1 MGLFDSIIGGPK
13 IKAANKK
20 VLEARGSETVQAEK
34 LFSEAMTVYAS
45 IKPDSS
51 VFKDALYNWGLAL
64 LYSARLK
71 SGEEAKL
78 MYEEAAKKFSYCLVA
93 KPDYLAAALDWG
105 VALMELAPLQAE
117 NERVET
123 YALAKEKFELADGI
137 HEGVA
142 SYNFACL
149 HAINGDFEAC
159 KVALELARDYKN
171 LPDDAEII
179 TDTDMQVAKTQP
191 WFNAFLESVHA
202 PKEPEAVEQAEE
214 VSTKGESTEYSKVKI
229 KEDGFKVEYD
239 AKKIKAEESN
249 EINK

>member
-1 MGLFDSIIGGPK
+1 MGLFDSIISGPK

-20 VLEARGSETVQAEK
+20 VLEARSSEAVQAEK

-51 VFKDALYNWGLAL
+51 VFKDALYNCGLAL

-71 SGEEAKL
+71 SGAEAKA
-78 MYEEAAKKFSYCLVA
+78 MYEESAKKFSYCLVA

-105 VALMELAPLQAE
+105 VALMELAPLQTE
-117 NERVET
+117 TERAET
-123 YALAKEKFELADGI
+123 YALAKEKFELADSI

-149 HAINGDFEAC
+149 HAINGDFDAC

-171 LPDDAEII
+171 LPDDAEILADI
-179 TDTDMQVAKTQP
+179 DMQIVKNQP
-191 WFNAFLESVHA
+191 WFDAFLESVHA
-202 PKEPEAVEQAEE
+202 PKESEAVEQEE
-214 VSTKGESTEYSKVKI
+214 GAKDESTEYSKVKM
-229 KEDGFKVEYD
+229 KGDGFKVEYD
-239 AKKIKAEESN
+239 AKKIKPEQSN
-249 EINK
+249 ELNK

>member
-1 MGLFDSIIGGPK
+1 MGLFDSIIDSPK
-13 IKAANKK
+13 IKTANKK
-20 VLEARGSETVQAEK
+20 VLGARSSEVAQAEK

-45 IKPDSS
+45 IKPESS

-71 SGEEAKL
+71 SGEEAKS
-78 MYEEAAKKFSYCLVA
+78 MYEEATKKFSYCLVA

-117 NERVET
+117 NERAET
-123 YALAKEKFELADGI
+123 YALAKEKFELADSI
-137 HEGVA
+137 HKGVA

-171 LPDDAEII
+171 LPDDEEILA
-179 TDTDMQVAKTQP
+179 DTDMQLVKTQP
-191 WFNAFLESVHA
+191 WFEAFLESVHA
-202 PKEPEAVEQAEE
+202 PKEVEQKEE
-214 VSTKGESTEYSKVKI
+214 EHHTKGDSTEYSKVKL
-229 KEDGFKVEYD
+229 KDSGSKVEYD
-239 AKKIKAEESN
+239 AKKIKSREGDEL
-249 EINK
+249 NK